1 VAGSAASTQSA
12 ESVAPAPATTNV
24 GPAATNV
31 GAAAGQLANTG
42 GGPEP
47 LLPAT
52 LGALL
57 ALVGVALTK
66 PKELIR
72 RLMR

>member
-12 ESVAPAPATTNV
+12 ESVAPAPATS
-24 GPAATNV
+24 NV

-47 LLPAT
+47 LLPAA